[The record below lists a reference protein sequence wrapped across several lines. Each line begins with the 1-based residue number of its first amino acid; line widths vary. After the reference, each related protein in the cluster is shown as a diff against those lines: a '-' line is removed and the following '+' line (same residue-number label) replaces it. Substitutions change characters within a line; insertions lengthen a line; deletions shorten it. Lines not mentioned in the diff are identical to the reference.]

1 MDIIQKD
8 LKNYICN
15 NNSINKIQKNVL
27 KQKQRNYGI
36 DLLRIFSM
44 INVINLH
51 INSKAGIFR
60 LNSNNIKFKNM
71 WRLETFSY
79 FAVNCFG
86 LISGIVG
93 FNKYKFSNLIYLW
106 FISTFYSLSNQ
117 LYLYFVK
124 RINIKQIFLS
134 LSFLPIFIK
143 FHWYVNAYFIMYL
156 FLPFINFGIASLDKK
171 TFRNI
176 VLFYIIFFSIYYI
189 VSVLFKKP
197 NDHFLLNGYSSSWL
211 IILYIIGSYFG
222 KYILKS
228 NNNKI
233 NWIFFLINYIGFSFL
248 SSEIFIITGQKFLIS
263 YLSPTILFQAI
274 CLVMIFDSIKI
285 TNKYIT
291 KTIKFITP
299 LVFSATL
306 IHSLLFS
313 SNLKIVLSLFEL
325 IKELNNEFLF
335 YKIYILSTIIFLICI
350 IIDYFRL
357 LIFKIVKIRDICLF
371 IERIFPKLI
380 DKFLLIINCFL
391 IN

>member
-1 MDIIQKD
+1 MDIIQKA
-8 LKNYICN
+8 LINYICN
-15 NNSINKIQKNVL
+15 NNSKNVL

-51 INSKAGIFR
+51 INRKAGIFR

-233 NWIFFLINYIGFSFL
+233 NWIIIIFFLINYIGLSFL
-248 SSEIFIITGQKFLIS
+248 SSEIYIITGQKFLIS

-306 IHSLLFS
+306 IHSLLFC

-371 IERIFPKLI
+371 IERKFPKLI
-380 DKFLLIINCFL
+380 DKFLLIINFFL